1 MSRIRNALTF
11 TVFILA
17 GLTQARSQVCGL
29 SGSKL
34 NSSCGEVIDLH
45 SLEFEILY
53 AFEKSVSG
61 WDRNGTLTPLNGDGR
76 EAAIGSG
83 LFFRMTFGALRNTE
97 IGATVDREAEEAS
110 LGIKWMPYRQG
121 ATSLAVAG
129 GMKFGFG
136 ETLFHPVSERTSVP
150 SSVSGALLL
159 SQEITPSVSVDMN
172 AGYSI
177 PVAGELIPSHGCL
190 NLCFDWGWF
199 LFDGSLQA
207 VLGTG
212 FRSGFSPEEHERFSL
227 LTLYPGF
234 IVTAGHNFEI
244 LVAMPHDLYGINHP
258 RSKSV
263 ICALTLMMQ

>member
-1 MSRIRNALTF
+1 MANPNIHCTIALF
-11 TVFILA
+11 FLS
-17 GLTQARSQVCGL
+17 GLSHLSGQVCGI

-34 NSSCGEVIDLH
+34 NSSSGQVIDH
-45 SLEFEILY
+45 QSLEFEIQY
-53 AFEKSVSG
+53 AFEKSVSV
-61 WDRNGTLTPLNGDGR
+61 WDDNGTLNPLTGDGR
-76 EAAIGSG
+76 KADIASS

-97 IGATVDREAEEAS
+97 IGATVDGEAEEAS
-110 LGIKWMPYRQG
+110 LGIKWMPCRQG

-136 ETLFHPVSERTSVP
+136 ETLFHPVSERTSVL

-159 SQEITPSVSVDMN
+159 SQEITTSVSVDIN

-199 LFDGSLQA
+199 LFDGSMQT

-212 FRSGFSPEEHERFSL
+212 FRSGFGPEEHERFSL

-234 IVTAGHNFEI
+234 IVTAGRNFEI

>member
-1 MSRIRNALTF
+1 M
-11 TVFILA
+11 
-17 GLTQARSQVCGL
+17 CGI

-53 AFEKSVSG
+53 AYEKSISG
-61 WDRNGTLTPLNGDGR
+61 WDGNGNLTPLNGDGS
-76 EAAIGSG
+76 EASIGSG
-83 LFFRMTFGALRNTE
+83 LFYRMTFGAFRNTE

-129 GMKFGFG
+129 GMRFGFG
-136 ETLFHPVSERTSVP
+136 ETLFHPDTESTSVP
-150 SSVSGALLL
+150 SCVSGALLL
-159 SQEITPSVSVDMN
+159 SQEITPSVSFDLN

-177 PVAGELIPSHGCL
+177 PMAGYLLPSHGSL
-190 NLCFDWGWF
+190 DLGFDCGWF

-234 IVTAGHNFEI
+234 TVTAGRNFEI

-258 RSKSV
+258 RSRSV